1 MSTQFKPPLAIDSER
16 ESQQRGSQ
24 GDSRNGAEVRRNS
37 TISEFID
44 QARSK
49 VALALE
55 PSA

>member
-24 GDSRNGAEVRRNS
+24 GDSRDGAEARRNS